1 MAHPLQQIHVGVDG
15 VQQIYLME
23 KITSIRAVY
32 LLMSLVLL
40 LALWLQEWLIVAFVI
55 VMLQFGVWLKA
66 CPSKWLFERLGFKK
80 SEL

>member
-1 MAHPLQQIHVGVDG
+1 MEVDCIGQGPVIGVH
-15 VQQIYLME
+15 
-23 KITSIRAVY
+23 
-32 LLMSLVLL
+32 
-40 LALWLQEWLIVAFVI
+40 LQEWLIVAFVV